1 MAIEKQKLSTVLW
14 SAGGLL
20 ATLFI
25 AWYFSRNKNGAST
38 STNDNA
44 QSPAYTIN
52 VPGITVPSIPTPV
65 IPTAPTS
72 NQNNACCK
80 RCADSS
86 GVSAGK
92 VLQSGSFTQ
101 ATFEAT
107 HAVATTQTVNP
118 TTQDS
123 SVPIGP
129 QLIPQSNGGMPLPS
143 LSWWQNDLLYR
154 QAYVIAYNETLGR
167 LMQILMQ
174 QNRNGFSA
182 HSSGVRGCGP
192 IHQLPMTWAENDSPD
207 KIINQVTFDG
217 ENQAGCAGTNTRVMN
232 QAQSNSMLMMQTM
245 QISLNQWLSKLGD
258 KNSAGG
264 GIVLPPD
271 QQIFTIQ

>member
-14 SAGGLL
+14 SSAGLL
-20 ATLFI
+20 VTLFI

-38 STNDNA
+38 PASDNA

-65 IPTAPTS
+65 IPAPPTS

-92 VLQSGSFTQ
+92 VLQSGAFTQ
-101 ATFEAT
+101 ATYEAT

-118 TTQDS
+118 TTQDAG
-123 SVPIGP
+123 VPIGP

-154 QAYVIAYNETLGR
+154 QAYVIAYNDTLGQ

-174 QNRNGFSA
+174 QNRNGQTA

-192 IHQLPMTWAENDSPD
+192 IQQLPMTWAENNSPD
-207 KIINQVTFDG
+207 NVITQVTNDG
-217 ENQAGCAGTNTRVMN
+217 IKQAGCAGTNTRVMN
-232 QAQSNSMLMMQTM
+232 QAQSNSLLMMQTM
-245 QISLNQWLSKLGD
+245 QLSLNRWLSKLGD